1 MCTTRVTVQ
10 QTRSPIP
17 RDHKQWQTLIG
28 LKLNKIGSIAELP
41 DTPEIR
47 DMIAKVAHL
56 VRIIGKE
63 TELDCFVRLGGTTA
77 KPVPDC
83 YWICSTFQ
91 VSKSGAI
98 RSRKAG
104 AFPPATSSS
113 VRL

>member
-1 MCTTRVTVQ
+1 
-10 QTRSPIP
+10 
-17 RDHKQWQTLIG
+17 LIG
-28 LKLNKIGSIAELP
+28 LKLNKIGRIVELP
-41 DTPEIR
+41 DTPEIPG
-47 DMIAKVAHL
+47 MIAHL

-63 TELDCFVRLGGTTA
+63 TELDRFVRLGGTTA
-77 KPVPDC
+77 KLVPDR